1 MTLISISILISC
13 LSVMAVRG
21 RRGPWPPGL
30 PVARPRLSAVG
41 GTYEGSHGRPSDEYV
56 IQERLIAVADG
67 GGRGRPGHTAAALA
81 LGAVVAARPQVAG
94 ARAEDL
100 EDCARAA
107 WRAALREKPAL
118 AEQASGL
125 DLIVLD
131 AGEHPRLRY
140 AHVGGGAIWYCAR
153 GERPRPLTTS
163 GDGQAGTAG
172 PEVGS
177 VPLRQGDRVVVVTDG
192 VAGAL
197 GVERMTELFTDGRSP
212 AACLDRLY
220 DEMSVV
226 EPEEDAT
233 VLIADF
239 VSA

>member
-30 PVARPRLSAVG
+30 PVARPRLSAAG
-41 GTYEGSHGRPSDEYV
+41 GTFEGSHGRPSDEYV

-81 LGAVVAARPQVAG
+81 LGAVVAARPQMAG
-94 ARAEDL
+94 TRAEEL
-100 EDCARAA
+100 GSCARTA
-107 WRAALREKPAL
+107 WRAALRAEPAL
-118 AEQASGL
+118 AEEATGL

-131 AGEHPRLRY
+131 VGEHPRLRY
-140 AHVGGGAIWYCAR
+140 AHVGGGAIWHCAK
-153 GERPRPLTTS
+153 GGRPRRLTA
-163 GDGQAGTAG
+163 AGTGQSGTAA
-172 PEVGS
+172 PEIGS

-192 VAGAL
+192 VVRAL
-197 GVERMTELFTDGRSP
+197 GLERLLELFADGRSP
-212 AACLDRLY
+212 TACLDQLY
-220 DEMSVV
+220 DELSVL
-226 EPEEDAT
+226 EPDEDAT
-233 VLIADF
+233 MLVADF